1 MEIRFSDSQYIL
13 RPSPEYE
20 YLQESNKGEGER
32 RETETK
38 SERAEHLFQFGLH
51 RSREQFRLRGGEGG
65 GQEEL
70 HQTCGHIPWQER
82 GRVSP
87 SVIDLDVIV
96 IAERSGQ
103 RRPGRDSPPKGIL
116 DELHAGGVEGEGGRD
131 EGERTG
137 GGERR
142 SSGLLSH
149 GVELPCSPG

>member
-1 MEIRFSDSQYIL
+1 M
-13 RPSPEYE
+13 
-20 YLQESNKGEGER
+20 QESNKGEGER
-32 RETETK
+32 REAKTK
-38 SERAEHLFQFGLH
+38 SERAEYLFQLCLH

-70 HQTCGHIPWQER
+70 DQTCGHIPWQER

-87 SVIDLDVIV
+87 SVIDIDVKV

-116 DELHAGGVEGEGGRD
+116 DELYAGGVEGEGGRGK
-131 EGERTG
+131 GERTG

-149 GVELPCSPG
+149 GVELPCPPG